1 MADEEKS
8 NEIIIGTV
16 DIPEMTI
23 TLKGETGTNTT
34 IPTKIVLSTASSSL
48 TDEQI
53 NNINKIPDLE
63 TNINNI
69 KTEENNLKSEIS
81 SLDEKIDVINKDLS
95 ESKQDIE
102 SLTKDIESVSGEI
115 TNLKDEVSK
124 LVDCCDED
132 SKETEYSGE
141 TIVIN
146 SDKEIESE
154 KITIKGNTINGKS
167 VGEDENNILTITS
180 KGKNLFNGTW
190 NKYYYNSPWWNGQT
204 LYKNENISIA
214 YMSNRI
220 PCTVGTTYYVNA
232 TNKNRFCVDF
242 YKTMN
247 ESEAPFSGYGKT
259 STTNYY
265 PVETNVFTVLETEA
279 KYMEIY
285 IAYDSVPTDVYICE
299 YAEATI
305 NLTEPLRKKDDKVYD
320 EIIANKLIRR
330 IAEDGTELSKEVQ
343 SDIEGVT
350 VKVFSE
356 ETTIEMSNSI
366 KGQLVVKLLEN
377 SSGGSTGTVLTD
389 VQLENINNIPNIE
402 STITSIQSQVTSID
416 SRVSTAESD
425 IKDLKNST
433 PSSGGTTSN
442 NAELVINFSDYGST
456 SVNNNS
462 LAFEKAVSYVDSK
475 GGGTILFDKLY
486 KFDAT
491 RSYAIDNKNN
501 ITFKGINGGG
511 IVKLHSGRFG
521 FIRNCNNIK
530 FIDMTISGAQT
541 NLQSLVSGDY
551 GIEVHGGENY
561 LFEGCIFKN
570 MRDACLVVG
579 NESTQ
584 DTTGKVHTKNVTVN
598 RCQFIDCWQTSTT
611 QNGVYNYWF
620 TNNYINGGATKF
632 AQRLPN
638 GDNIYILN
646 NVYDVNDEFTGGVI
660 ELCNYDNVYIENNI
674 VRAGKNTNTVINHYY
689 NTHASTSAYQTHKN
703 ITIKGN
709 KIYGGKTAM
718 WINHDKQQYPA
729 QRLIVEDNTI
739 TGDVIN
745 KGIQIG
751 GYYDYVKIKNN
762 YINDVQSAIGLY
774 FEGTISTMIIEDNT
788 ISNMPKQSIL
798 FNSGTISDLYIRRNI
813 IKTASTLETVLL
825 NGVATR
831 LFILENDIVSSGSNS
846 NAVYFNGSSSMCRIL
861 GNYISTKASGIL
873 NIVAASA
880 SIYNNQIVS
889 GGSYSIS
896 FKTSSTGTVY
906 TLGNVL
912 SKDITLNGQ
921 TEIKL

>member
-1 MADEEKS
+1 MKRSIISDETAKYLADVEETVAVTEVENTPEDDNKS
-8 NEIIIGTV
+8 
-16 DIPEMTI
+16 PSWAQKMF
-23 TLKGETGTNTT
+23 K
-34 IPTKIVLSTASSSL
+34 
-48 TDEQI
+48 
-53 NNINKIPDLE
+53 NID
-63 TNINNI
+63 
-69 KTEENNLKSEIS
+69 
-81 SLDEKIDVINKDLS
+81 DINKDLS
-95 ESKQDIE
+95 ESKQEING
-102 SLTKDIESVSGEI
+102 LTKNIESVNEGVTS
-115 TNLKDEVSK
+115 LKDEVLK
-124 LVDCCDED
+124 LVDYFDKD
-132 SKETEYSGE
+132 NKEIEYSGE

-146 SDKEIESE
+146 SDKEMESE

-190 NKYYYNSPWWNGQT
+190 NKYYYNSPWWNGQP
-204 LYKNENISIA
+204 LYKNVNVGTP

-242 YKTMN
+242 YKTMD
-247 ESEAPFSGYGKT
+247 ESEEPFSGYGEK
-259 STTNYY
+259 SATNY
-265 PVETNVFTVLETEA
+265 PLDTNVFTVLETEA

-285 IAYDSVPTDVYICE
+285 IAYGSVPTDVYICE

-320 EIIANKLIRR
+320 EIVANKLIRR
-330 IAEDGTELSKEVQ
+330 VAEDGTELSEEVQ
-343 SDIEGVT
+343 SDMEGVT
-350 VKVFSE
+350 VKIFNG
-356 ETTIEMSNSI
+356 ETTVKMSNSI
-366 KGQLVVKLLEN
+366 KGTLVVKLLEKSN
-377 SSGGSTGTVLTD
+377 GGSTGTVLTD
-389 VQLENINNIPNIE
+389 TQLKNINNIPNIE
-402 STITSIQSQVTSID
+402 SMITSMQSRINSID
-416 SRVSTAESD
+416 LRVSAAESN
-425 IKDLKNST
+425 IEDLKNST
-433 PSSGGTTSN
+433 PSSGGNTSSD
-442 NAELVINFSDYGST
+442 AELVVNFSKYGST
-456 SVNNNS
+456 SVNNNA

-491 RSYAIDNKNN
+491 KSYALDNKNN

-541 NLQSLVSGDY
+541 NLQSLVAGDY

-561 LFEGCIFKN
+561 LFEGCTFKN
-570 MRDACLVVG
+570 MRDACLIVG

-598 RCQFIDCWQTSTT
+598 RCKFIDCWQTSTT

-620 TNNYINGGATKF
+620 TNNYIKGGATKF

-689 NTHASTSAYQTHKN
+689 NTHASTNAYQTHKN

-729 QRLIVEDNTI
+729 QRLIIEDNTI
-739 TGDVIN
+739 TGNVIN

-751 GYYDYVKIKNN
+751 GYYDYVKVKNN
-762 YINDVQSAIGLY
+762 YINDVQGAIGLY
-774 FEGTISTMIIEDNT
+774 FGGTISTMVVEDNI

-813 IKTASTLETVLL
+813 VKTASTLETVLL

-831 LFILENDIVSSGSNS
+831 LFILENDIVSNGSNS
-846 NAVYFNGSSSMCRIL
+846 NAVHFNGSSSMCRIL
-861 GNYISTKASGIL
+861 GNYISTKANGIS
-873 NIVAASA
+873 NIVADSA

-896 FKTSSTGTVY
+896 FKTGSKGTVY

-912 SKDITLNGQ
+912 SKNITLNGQ
-921 TEIKL
+921 TETKL